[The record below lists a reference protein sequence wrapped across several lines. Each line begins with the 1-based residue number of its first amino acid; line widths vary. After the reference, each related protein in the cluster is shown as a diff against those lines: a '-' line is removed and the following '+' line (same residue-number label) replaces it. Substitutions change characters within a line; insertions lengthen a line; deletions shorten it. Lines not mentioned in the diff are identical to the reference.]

1 MAWAESERVVST
13 GGDGAI
19 VVYEER
25 WEASID
31 STTWAIIAHTEAA
44 QGVFEVN
51 HNKWATRRIKSPDE
65 SEKGVQDV
73 DLMISTGDD
82 GSFKVEN
89 MEP

>member
-51 HNKWATRRIKSPDE
+51 HNKWAT
-65 SEKGVQDV
+65 
-73 DLMISTGDD
+73 
-82 GSFKVEN
+82 
-89 MEP
+89 